1 MGFPSEFVVQFAC
14 VFTMFLLWFV
24 ALVPVRRAQAMQE
37 EGYNNTNPRDQYNKL
52 VRYLFILFVPN

>member
-52 VRYLFILFVPN
+52 VRFLFILFVPN